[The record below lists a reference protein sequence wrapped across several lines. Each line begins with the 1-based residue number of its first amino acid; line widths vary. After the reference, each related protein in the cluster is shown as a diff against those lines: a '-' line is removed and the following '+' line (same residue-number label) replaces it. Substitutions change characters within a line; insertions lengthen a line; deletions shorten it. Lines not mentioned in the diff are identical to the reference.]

1 MDTFVINLRKQIKIN
16 RIYNVYYYT
25 SPITCIYILY
35 NKYKNRRIM
44 YTKGTI
50 QNEITVFIIAF
61 AYEKNLTS
69 FCSGG
74 HI

>member
-1 MDTFVINLRKQIKIN
+1 
-16 RIYNVYYYT
+16 
-25 SPITCIYILY
+25 
-35 NKYKNRRIM
+35 M

-61 AYEKNLTS
+61 AYEKNLT